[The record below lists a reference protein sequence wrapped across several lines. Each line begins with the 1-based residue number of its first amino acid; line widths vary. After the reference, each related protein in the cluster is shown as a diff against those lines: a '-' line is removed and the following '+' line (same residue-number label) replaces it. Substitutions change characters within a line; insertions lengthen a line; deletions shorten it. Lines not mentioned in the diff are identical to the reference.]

1 MSTEALSETR
11 EAGHLRVEAALTALR
26 EGRLILV
33 VDDEDRENEGDL
45 IMAAEHATPEAM
57 AFMIRHTSGLLCVAL
72 PQERAE
78 ELRLPLMVAEGSD
91 PRGTAFTV
99 SVDVRE
105 GTTTGVSSSDR
116 AKTVRALVDPRTR
129 PTDLTR
135 PGHVFPLVA
144 REGGVLRR
152 AGHTESAVD
161 LCRLAGLEPVGVL
174 AEVMNDDGTMA
185 RRPDLRRMADKHDLP
200 ALSVADIVRYR
211 SDQDFL
217 VRRRSSGRVPSPHG
231 TFTAVCYDS
240 IIDGTEHVALILGNV
255 DQRAGD
261 PSPVLTR
268 VHSECLT
275 GDVFGSMRCDCGEQL
290 DAAMARIGAAGRGV
304 VVYLRGHEGRGVGLS
319 HKLRAYT
326 LQDAGLDTVDANL
339 AQGLPVDDRDYG
351 IGARILADLGVGRI
365 NLMTNNPAKYR
376 GLSGHGLEIVSRE
389 PIIVSPNAENL
400 EYLQTKRTRMDHALD
415 VHLAN
420 ALPVPCGCARRD
432 P

>member
-1 MSTEALSETR
+1 MSTETLSKAQ
-11 EAGHLRVEAALTALR
+11 EAGHLRVEAALAALR
-26 EGRLILV
+26 AGRLILV

-45 IMAAEHATPEAM
+45 IMAAEHATPETM
-57 AFMIRHTSGLLCVAL
+57 IFMIRHTSGLLCVAL

-105 GTTTGVSSSDR
+105 GTTTGVSGSDR
-116 AKTVRALVDPRTR
+116 AKTARALVDPRTR

-144 REGGVLRR
+144 RDGGVLQR
-152 AGHTESAVD
+152 AGHTEATVD
-161 LCRLAGLEPVGVL
+161 LCRLAGLEPVGIL

-185 RRPDLRRMADKHDLP
+185 RRPELRRMADGHDLP
-200 ALSVADIVRYR
+200 MLSVADIIRYR
-211 SDQDFL
+211 RDQESL
-217 VRRRSSGRVPSPHG
+217 IRRRSSGRVPSKHG

-240 IIDGTEHVALILGNV
+240 MIDGTEHVALILGDV
-255 DQRAGD
+255 DQRTGD

-290 DAAMARIGAAGRGV
+290 DAAMARIAAAGRGV

-339 AQGLPVDDRDYG
+339 AQGLPVDDRDYAV
-351 IGARILADLGVGRI
+351 GARILADLGVGRI
-365 NLMTNNPAKYR
+365 GLMTNNPAKHR
-376 GLSGHGLEIVSRE
+376 DLSGHGLEIVSRE
-389 PIIVSPNAENL
+389 PIIISPNAENL
-400 EYLQTKRTRMDHALD
+400 QYLQTKQTRMNHAL
-415 VHLAN
+415 N
-420 ALPVPCGCARRD
+420 VPPQD
-432 P
+432 